1 MPARLA
7 TSSDSATVTLAARR
21 SAPAPARRS
30 TASRRSALYL
40 RAVIVRWGGGVEE
53 GSGAESAGRRGGE
66 VPQIDPKADPKHCQT
81 AHNLGAQPAPHR

>member
-40 RAVIVRWGGGVEE
+40 RAASVGWGGGVGEA
-53 GSGAESAGRRGGE
+53 SGAESAGRRSGE
-66 VPQIDPKADPKHCQT
+66 VPQINPKADPKHCQT
-81 AHNLGAQPAPHR
+81 ANNPDAQPAPHR